1 MLHSETLSQKK
12 NLFFFGFNVFMH
24 RYEERR
30 QTDTRMTAEY
40 TSLGTGFSRGNL
52 VLQSPL
58 KEDLEQVNR

>member
-1 MLHSETLSQKK
+1 
-12 NLFFFGFNVFMH
+12 MH